1 MQEQNLEEWKE
12 KIDRSAEQITVPD
25 TLRPGAVQ
33 QMLEERK
40 NRTSAGRKEH
50 RHYRRFAGIA
60 AAVAVLVIAV
70 GTYGWNKYGTDDA
83 QPKKA
88 ALSVTET
95 VDSTQDTEKKEQI
108 GAFTLAKS
116 YQDVYAA
123 VQKKSNS
130 QKELA
135 EGTVDDLFF
144 VEDTGSAEAKKESS
158 GTHSDTNLQVNG
170 VDEGDIVKNDGNYL
184 YVLNDD
190 RVTIVDIR
198 DKNMRKLSEIRPEL
212 TENDILL
219 QLYVDNDRLYVIK
232 QGWETQQEEI
242 QSDSTEADNDS
253 GFIGC
258 YKDIAYEPDGNV
270 STVLLTYDISER
282 ANPVLSAT
290 MKMDGAYQSSRKVGN
305 FIYLFTD
312 RWVSRDGKNWKAQV
326 IPEIA
331 GKKADAGC
339 FYVQKN
345 GTTEVIMASVN
356 LKEPSKAADHM
367 VLLDSGRQV
376 YMGTDAIYLYQME
389 YERGEKTKIAK
400 FSYKNG
406 MFSAIA
412 ETTVKGAIRDT
423 FAISE
428 SGGELRI
435 LTTDS
440 QNSLSGN
447 RLYLLDADLKKEG
460 LLENIAKGE
469 EIYAARYLGNI
480 AYFITYHNTDPLFAV
495 DISDPAHPK
504 PLGNV
509 KMTGYSDYLHPFG
522 DGLLLG
528 IGYETD
534 AKTSEKTGVKLTMFD
549 ISDPINLRILDSVTI
564 NEDFCSAAENYKCAF
579 VDTGRGLVG
588 FATETWTK
596 TNYNRYMLFQWDGTS
611 FVKKISLKRTQQKM
625 DTWTG
630 AEQMRG
636 LSSGDRFYVLHVE
649 RDDFSL
655 ISYDMKNDFQEI
667 ETQKY

>member
-1 MQEQNLEEWKE
+1 M
-12 KIDRSAEQITVPD
+12 PD
-25 TLRPGAVQ
+25 TLTPGAVQ

-135 EGTVDDLFF
+135 EGTVDDSFF

-253 GFIGC
+253 DFIGC
-258 YKDIAYEPDGNV
+258 YQYEPDGHV

-282 ANPVLSAT
+282 ANPV
-290 MKMDGAYQSSRKVGN
+290 
-305 FIYLFTD
+305 
-312 RWVSRDGKNWKAQV
+312 
-326 IPEIA
+326 
-331 GKKADAGC
+331 
-339 FYVQKN
+339 
-345 GTTEVIMASVN
+345 
-356 LKEPSKAADHM
+356 
-367 VLLDSGRQV
+367 
-376 YMGTDAIYLYQME
+376 
-389 YERGEKTKIAK
+389 
-400 FSYKNG
+400 
-406 MFSAIA
+406 
-412 ETTVKGAIRDT
+412 
-423 FAISE
+423 
-428 SGGELRI
+428 
-435 LTTDS
+435 
-440 QNSLSGN
+440 
-447 RLYLLDADLKKEG
+447 
-460 LLENIAKGE
+460 
-469 EIYAARYLGNI
+469 
-480 AYFITYHNTDPLFAV
+480 
-495 DISDPAHPK
+495 
-504 PLGNV
+504 
-509 KMTGYSDYLHPFG
+509 
-522 DGLLLG
+522 
-528 IGYETD
+528 
-534 AKTSEKTGVKLTMFD
+534 
-549 ISDPINLRILDSVTI
+549 
-564 NEDFCSAAENYKCAF
+564 
-579 VDTGRGLVG
+579 
-588 FATETWTK
+588 
-596 TNYNRYMLFQWDGTS
+596 
-611 FVKKISLKRTQQKM
+611 
-625 DTWTG
+625 
-630 AEQMRG
+630 
-636 LSSGDRFYVLHVE
+636 
-649 RDDFSL
+649 
-655 ISYDMKNDFQEI
+655 
-667 ETQKY
+667 

>member
-1 MQEQNLEEWKE
+1 MDERLLVKRAKRGDTAAFAELYGTIYKRLYQFALYTLGNTQDAE
-12 KIDRSAEQITVPD
+12 DVVSA
-25 TLRPGAVQ
+25 AV
-33 QMLEERK
+33 MEAFENIGKL
-40 NRTSAGRKEH
+40 RKEDAFSAWM
-50 RHYRRFAGIA
+50 YRI
-60 AAVAVLVIAV
+60 VANMCKQKMRE
-70 GTYGWNKYGTDDA
+70 Y
-83 QPKKA
+83 
-88 ALSVTET
+88 
-95 VDSTQDTEKKEQI
+95 
-108 GAFTLAKS
+108 
-116 YQDVYAA
+116 YQRG
-123 VQKKSNS
+123 
-130 QKELA
+130 E
-135 EGTVDDLFF
+135 
-144 VEDTGSAEAKKESS
+144 
-158 GTHSDTNLQVNG
+158 
-170 VDEGDIVKNDGNYL
+170 
-184 YVLNDD
+184 
-190 RVTIVDIR
+190 
-198 DKNMRKLSEIRPEL
+198 EL

-270 STVLLTYDISER
+270 STVLLTYDISDR

-331 GKKADAGC
+331 GEKADAGC

-412 ETTVKGAIRDT
+412 ETTVKGAVRDT

-428 SGGELRI
+428 SGGELRV

-440 QNSLSGN
+440 QNSLSEN
-447 RLYLLDADLKKEG
+447 RLYLLDANLKKEG

-534 AKTSEKTGVKLTMFD
+534 AKTSEKIGVKLTMFD

-588 FATETWTK
+588 FATETWNK

-611 FVKKISLKRTQQKM
+611 FVKKISLKRTQQEI

-636 LSSGDRFYVLHVE
+636 LSSSDRFYVLHVE

-667 ETQKY
+667 ETKKY

>member
-25 TLRPGAVQ
+25 TLTPGAVQ

-135 EGTVDDLFF
+135 EGTVDDSFF

-219 QLYVDNDRLYVIK
+219 QLYVDNDRLYV
-232 QGWETQQEEI
+232 
-242 QSDSTEADNDS
+242 S
-253 GFIGC
+253 
-258 YKDIAYEPDGNV
+258 
-270 STVLLTYDISER
+270 
-282 ANPVLSAT
+282 
-290 MKMDGAYQSSRKVGN
+290 
-305 FIYLFTD
+305 
-312 RWVSRDGKNWKAQV
+312 SRDGKHN
-326 IPEIA
+326 
-331 GKKADAGC
+331 
-339 FYVQKN
+339 
-345 GTTEVIMASVN
+345 
-356 LKEPSKAADHM
+356 
-367 VLLDSGRQV
+367 R
-376 YMGTDAIYLYQME
+376 
-389 YERGEKTKIAK
+389 RR
-400 FSYKNG
+400 FSP
-406 MFSAIA
+406 
-412 ETTVKGAIRDT
+412 T
-423 FAISE
+423 
-428 SGGELRI
+428 
-435 LTTDS
+435 
-440 QNSLSGN
+440 
-447 RLYLLDADLKKEG
+447 
-460 LLENIAKGE
+460 
-469 EIYAARYLGNI
+469 ARR
-480 AYFITYHNTDPLFAV
+480 
-495 DISDPAHPK
+495 
-504 PLGNV
+504 
-509 KMTGYSDYLHPFG
+509 
-522 DGLLLG
+522 
-528 IGYETD
+528 
-534 AKTSEKTGVKLTMFD
+534 LTM
-549 ISDPINLRILDSVTI
+549 IPVLSDVT
-564 NEDFCSAAENYKCAF
+564 
-579 VDTGRGLVG
+579 
-588 FATETWTK
+588 
-596 TNYNRYMLFQWDGTS
+596 
-611 FVKKISLKRTQQKM
+611 KISLMNRTEM
-625 DTWTG
+625 
-630 AEQMRG
+630 
-636 LSSGDRFYVLHVE
+636 
-649 RDDFSL
+649 
-655 ISYDMKNDFQEI
+655 
-667 ETQKY
+667 

>member
-25 TLRPGAVQ
+25 TLTPGAVQ

-212 TENDILL
+212 TEN
-219 QLYVDNDRLYVIK
+219 
-232 QGWETQQEEI
+232 
-242 QSDSTEADNDS
+242 
-253 GFIGC
+253 
-258 YKDIAYEPDGNV
+258 
-270 STVLLTYDISER
+270 
-282 ANPVLSAT
+282 
-290 MKMDGAYQSSRKVGN
+290 SR
-305 FIYLFTD
+305 TT
-312 RWVSRDGKNWKAQV
+312 SRRN
-326 IPEIA
+326 
-331 GKKADAGC
+331 
-339 FYVQKN
+339 
-345 GTTEVIMASVN
+345 
-356 LKEPSKAADHM
+356 
-367 VLLDSGRQV
+367 
-376 YMGTDAIYLYQME
+376 
-389 YERGEKTKIAK
+389 
-400 FSYKNG
+400 
-406 MFSAIA
+406 
-412 ETTVKGAIRDT
+412 
-423 FAISE
+423 
-428 SGGELRI
+428 
-435 LTTDS
+435 
-440 QNSLSGN
+440 
-447 RLYLLDADLKKEG
+447 
-460 LLENIAKGE
+460 
-469 EIYAARYLGNI
+469 
-480 AYFITYHNTDPLFAV
+480 
-495 DISDPAHPK
+495 
-504 PLGNV
+504 
-509 KMTGYSDYLHPFG
+509 LHPRHIQLSPVHKRFCAHH
-522 DGLLLG
+522 
-528 IGYETD
+528 
-534 AKTSEKTGVKLTMFD
+534 AKIPHVKYFHHSTSPPLYIEYLVCPYKTYGPPLD
-549 ISDPINLRILDSVTI
+549 DPC
-564 NEDFCSAAENYKCAF
+564 F
-579 VDTGRGLVG
+579 
-588 FATETWTK
+588 
-596 TNYNRYMLFQWDGTS
+596 
-611 FVKKISLKRTQQKM
+611 
-625 DTWTG
+625 
-630 AEQMRG
+630 
-636 LSSGDRFYVLHVE
+636 LHPPG
-649 RDDFSL
+649 
-655 ISYDMKNDFQEI
+655 
-667 ETQKY
+667 

>member
-1 MQEQNLEEWKE
+1 M
-12 KIDRSAEQITVPD
+12 DDSFSA
-25 TLRPGAVQ
+25 
-33 QMLEERK
+33 
-40 NRTSAGRKEH
+40 
-50 RHYRRFAGIA
+50 
-60 AAVAVLVIAV
+60 
-70 GTYGWNKYGTDDA
+70 
-83 QPKKA
+83 
-88 ALSVTET
+88 
-95 VDSTQDTEKKEQI
+95 
-108 GAFTLAKS
+108 
-116 YQDVYAA
+116 
-123 VQKKSNS
+123 
-130 QKELA
+130 
-135 EGTVDDLFF
+135 
-144 VEDTGSAEAKKESS
+144 EDTGSAEAKKESS

-440 QNSLSGN
+440 QNSLSEN

-655 ISYDMKNDFQEI
+655 ISYDMKNNFQEI
-667 ETQKY
+667 ETKKY

>member
-25 TLRPGAVQ
+25 TLTPGAVQ

-88 ALSVTET
+88 ALSITET

-135 EGTVDDLFF
+135 EGTVDDSFF

-258 YKDIAYEPDGNV
+258 YKYEPDGNV

-305 FIYLFTD
+305 LFICLLT
-312 RWVSRDGKNWKAQV
+312 VGC
-326 IPEIA
+326 PETERTGRLRSFRRLP
-331 GKKADAGC
+331 GKKQMPGVFMC
-339 FYVQKN
+339 
-345 GTTEVIMASVN
+345 
-356 LKEPSKAADHM
+356 
-367 VLLDSGRQV
+367 RR
-376 YMGTDAIYLYQME
+376 MG
-389 YERGEKTKIAK
+389 
-400 FSYKNG
+400 
-406 MFSAIA
+406 
-412 ETTVKGAIRDT
+412 
-423 FAISE
+423 
-428 SGGELRI
+428 
-435 LTTDS
+435 
-440 QNSLSGN
+440 
-447 RLYLLDADLKKEG
+447 
-460 LLENIAKGE
+460 
-469 EIYAARYLGNI
+469 
-480 AYFITYHNTDPLFAV
+480 
-495 DISDPAHPK
+495 
-504 PLGNV
+504 
-509 KMTGYSDYLHPFG
+509 
-522 DGLLLG
+522 
-528 IGYETD
+528 
-534 AKTSEKTGVKLTMFD
+534 
-549 ISDPINLRILDSVTI
+549 
-564 NEDFCSAAENYKCAF
+564 
-579 VDTGRGLVG
+579 
-588 FATETWTK
+588 
-596 TNYNRYMLFQWDGTS
+596 
-611 FVKKISLKRTQQKM
+611 QQK
-625 DTWTG
+625 
-630 AEQMRG
+630 
-636 LSSGDRFYVLHVE
+636 
-649 RDDFSL
+649 SL
-655 ISYDMKNDFQEI
+655 WHL
-667 ETQKY
+667 

>member
-25 TLRPGAVQ
+25 TLTPGAVQ

-123 VQKKSNS
+123 VQKKS
-130 QKELA
+130 
-135 EGTVDDLFF
+135 
-144 VEDTGSAEAKKESS
+144 
-158 GTHSDTNLQVNG
+158 
-170 VDEGDIVKNDGNYL
+170 KNDGNYL

-440 QNSLSGN
+440 QNSLSEN

-611 FVKKISLKRTQQKM
+611 FVKKISLKKTQQKM

-636 LSSGDRFYVLHVE
+636 LSSGDCFYVLHVE

-667 ETQKY
+667 ETKKY

>member
-25 TLRPGAVQ
+25 TLTPGAVQ

-258 YKDIAYEPDGNV
+258 YKYEPDGNV

-305 FIYLFTD
+305 FIYLLLT
-312 RWVSRDGKNWKAQV
+312 VGC
-326 IPEIA
+326 PETERTGRLRSFRRLP
-331 GKKADAGC
+331 GKKQMPDVFMC
-339 FYVQKN
+339 
-345 GTTEVIMASVN
+345 
-356 LKEPSKAADHM
+356 
-367 VLLDSGRQV
+367 RR
-376 YMGTDAIYLYQME
+376 MG
-389 YERGEKTKIAK
+389 
-400 FSYKNG
+400 
-406 MFSAIA
+406 
-412 ETTVKGAIRDT
+412 
-423 FAISE
+423 
-428 SGGELRI
+428 
-435 LTTDS
+435 
-440 QNSLSGN
+440 
-447 RLYLLDADLKKEG
+447 
-460 LLENIAKGE
+460 
-469 EIYAARYLGNI
+469 
-480 AYFITYHNTDPLFAV
+480 
-495 DISDPAHPK
+495 
-504 PLGNV
+504 
-509 KMTGYSDYLHPFG
+509 
-522 DGLLLG
+522 
-528 IGYETD
+528 
-534 AKTSEKTGVKLTMFD
+534 
-549 ISDPINLRILDSVTI
+549 
-564 NEDFCSAAENYKCAF
+564 
-579 VDTGRGLVG
+579 
-588 FATETWTK
+588 
-596 TNYNRYMLFQWDGTS
+596 
-611 FVKKISLKRTQQKM
+611 QQK
-625 DTWTG
+625 
-630 AEQMRG
+630 
-636 LSSGDRFYVLHVE
+636 
-649 RDDFSL
+649 SL
-655 ISYDMKNDFQEI
+655 WHL
-667 ETQKY
+667 

>member
-12 KIDRSAEQITVPD
+12 KIDRSAEQITVPE
-25 TLRPGAVQ
+25 TLTPGAVQ

-258 YKDIAYEPDGNV
+258 YKYEPDGNV

-412 ETTVKGAIRDT
+412 ETTVKGAIWDT

-440 QNSLSGN
+440 QNSLSEN
-447 RLYLLDADLKKEG
+447 RGIAGKYCKGRRDLCGTVSGKYSIFHYL
-460 LLENIAKGE
+460 
-469 EIYAARYLGNI
+469 
-480 AYFITYHNTDPLFAV
+480 
-495 DISDPAHPK
+495 S
-504 PLGNV
+504 
-509 KMTGYSDYLHPFG
+509 
-522 DGLLLG
+522 
-528 IGYETD
+528 
-534 AKTSEKTGVKLTMFD
+534 
-549 ISDPINLRILDSVTI
+549 
-564 NEDFCSAAENYKCAF
+564 
-579 VDTGRGLVG
+579 
-588 FATETWTK
+588 
-596 TNYNRYMLFQWDGTS
+596 
-611 FVKKISLKRTQQKM
+611 
-625 DTWTG
+625 
-630 AEQMRG
+630 
-636 LSSGDRFYVLHVE
+636 
-649 RDDFSL
+649 
-655 ISYDMKNDFQEI
+655 
-667 ETQKY
+667 

>member
-70 GTYGWNKYGTDDA
+70 GTYGWNKYGTDDV

-135 EGTVDDLFF
+135 EGTVDDLFS

-258 YKDIAYEPDGNV
+258 YKYEPDGNV

-406 MFSAIA
+406 MFS
-412 ETTVKGAIRDT
+412 
-423 FAISE
+423 
-428 SGGELRI
+428 
-435 LTTDS
+435 
-440 QNSLSGN
+440 
-447 RLYLLDADLKKEG
+447 
-460 LLENIAKGE
+460 
-469 EIYAARYLGNI
+469 
-480 AYFITYHNTDPLFAV
+480 
-495 DISDPAHPK
+495 
-504 PLGNV
+504 
-509 KMTGYSDYLHPFG
+509 YSDNRFPKFFIRKPPVSAG
-522 DGLLLG
+522 CG
-528 IGYETD
+528 
-534 AKTSEKTGVKLTMFD
+534 SEKRGIAGKY
-549 ISDPINLRILDSVTI
+549 
-564 NEDFCSAAENYKCAF
+564 CK
-579 VDTGRGLVG
+579 GRRDLC
-588 FATETWTK
+588 
-596 TNYNRYMLFQWDGTS
+596 GTVS
-611 FVKKISLKRTQQKM
+611 GKYSIFHY
-625 DTWTG
+625 
-630 AEQMRG
+630 
-636 LSSGDRFYVLHVE
+636 LS
-649 RDDFSL
+649 
-655 ISYDMKNDFQEI
+655 
-667 ETQKY
+667 

>member
-1 MQEQNLEEWKE
+1 M
-12 KIDRSAEQITVPD
+12 
-25 TLRPGAVQ
+25 
-33 QMLEERK
+33 
-40 NRTSAGRKEH
+40 
-50 RHYRRFAGIA
+50 
-60 AAVAVLVIAV
+60 
-70 GTYGWNKYGTDDA
+70 
-83 QPKKA
+83 
-88 ALSVTET
+88 
-95 VDSTQDTEKKEQI
+95 
-108 GAFTLAKS
+108 
-116 YQDVYAA
+116 
-123 VQKKSNS
+123 
-130 QKELA
+130 
-135 EGTVDDLFF
+135 
-144 VEDTGSAEAKKESS
+144 
-158 GTHSDTNLQVNG
+158 
-170 VDEGDIVKNDGNYL
+170 
-184 YVLNDD
+184 
-190 RVTIVDIR
+190 
-198 DKNMRKLSEIRPEL
+198 
-212 TENDILL
+212 
-219 QLYVDNDRLYVIK
+219 
-232 QGWETQQEEI
+232 
-242 QSDSTEADNDS
+242 
-253 GFIGC
+253 
-258 YKDIAYEPDGNV
+258 

-282 ANPVLSAT
+282 VNPVLSAT

-345 GTTEVIMASVN
+345 GKTEVIMASVN

-440 QNSLSGN
+440 QNSLSEN

-528 IGYETD
+528 IGYETN

>member
-25 TLRPGAVQ
+25 TLTPGAVQ

-135 EGTVDDLFF
+135 EGTVDDSFF

-158 GTHSDTNLQVNG
+158 GTHSDTKLQVNG
-170 VDEGDIVKNDGNYL
+170 VDEGDIVKNDG
-184 YVLNDD
+184 
-190 RVTIVDIR
+190 
-198 DKNMRKLSEIRPEL
+198 KN
-212 TENDILL
+212 
-219 QLYVDNDRLYVIK
+219 
-232 QGWETQQEEI
+232 G
-242 QSDSTEADNDS
+242 
-253 GFIGC
+253 
-258 YKDIAYEPDGNV
+258 
-270 STVLLTYDISER
+270 
-282 ANPVLSAT
+282 
-290 MKMDGAYQSSRKVGN
+290 
-305 FIYLFTD
+305 
-312 RWVSRDGKNWKAQV
+312 KAQV

-440 QNSLSGN
+440 QNSLSEN

-611 FVKKISLKRTQQKM
+611 FVKKISLKKTQQKM

-636 LSSGDRFYVLHVE
+636 LSSGDCFYVLHVE

-667 ETQKY
+667 ETKKY